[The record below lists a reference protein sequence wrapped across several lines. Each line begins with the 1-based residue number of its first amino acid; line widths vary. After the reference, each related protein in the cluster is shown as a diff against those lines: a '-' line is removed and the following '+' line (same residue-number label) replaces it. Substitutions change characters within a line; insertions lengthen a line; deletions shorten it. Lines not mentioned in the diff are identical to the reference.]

1 MCLSF
6 YFLLFMFFEV
16 NTKFVFLFSMQMHG
30 FFEIKINI
38 YYKIVNKCI

>member
-16 NTKFVFLFSMQMHG
+16 NTKFVFLFSMQMYG
-30 FFEIKINI
+30 VFFGIKTFF
-38 YYKIVNKCI
+38 KVMASFLK